1 MLPAT
6 TDPSDS
12 GAERWQQRSTNAA
25 GWPRWSRNNTTG
37 SLQIR
42 RASGLSRSSSAH
54 AAMYQ
59 AFRINMAGL
68 LSRCSIRLDVRG
80 LDDRPPFLD
89 GGTVQGTQRLRRLLI
104 AQRDL
109 LPEVGKASDDR
120 WIGHRLDNYG
130 VQFLHDLRRRA
141 LLDPQPRPIR

>member
-6 TDPSDS
+6 TEPSDS

-25 GWPRWSRNNTTG
+25 GWPRWSRNSTTG
-37 SLQIR
+37 SLQMR
-42 RASGLSRSSSAH
+42 RASGFSWSSSAQ

-68 LSRCSIRLDVRG
+68 LSKCSIRLDVCG

-89 GGTVQGTQRLRRLLI
+89 GGTVQGTQRLRCLLI
-104 AQRDL
+104 ALWDL
-109 LPEVGKASDDR
+109 LAD
-120 WIGHRLDNYG
+120 
-130 VQFLHDLRRRA
+130 
-141 LLDPQPRPIR
+141 